1 MLRPPPGMSWV
12 RSLLS
17 LGLGS
22 PSEKQ
27 ALMLER
33 GQVVH
38 GKILHQD
45 ARKGV
50 HVERSPAGGDD
61 LAPSQPHP
69 DLWILFCSP
78 SCVSTRQVWK
88 LKKQVLPQDQDD
100 AILTFKKGEEN
111 IQR

>member
-1 MLRPPPGMSWV
+1 MSWV

-33 GQVVH
+33 GQ
-38 GKILHQD
+38 HQD